1 MKEIS
6 KGWKRPGMR
15 SGDYGKYRDHDHD
28 RRSYATAQVSHNG
41 KGPKGYGRSDVLI
54 YDEVC
59 EALKWS
65 PDVDASEIEVSVQQ
79 GVVSLNGFV
88 DSRHSKKLAEKICDR
103 ISGVQDVENL
113 LIIKKDFDLEE
124 DKIVARGDNGL
135 FTQEIV
141 QK

>member
-1 MKEIS
+1 MKEFS

-15 SGDYGKYRDHDHD
+15 SGDYGKYHDHDHD
-28 RRSYATAQVSHNG
+28 RRSYATAQVTHNG
-41 KGPKGYGRSDVLI
+41 KGPKGYTRSDIII

-65 PDVDASEIEVSVQQ
+65 PDVDASEIEVEVHQ
-79 GVVSLNGFV
+79 GVVSLNGYV
-88 DSRHSKKLAEKICDR
+88 DSRHSKKLAEQ
-103 ISGVQDVENL
+103 ISDHVTGVSDVNNQ